1 MVWIGR
7 GAMGDERD
15 VGANDTTM
23 GMAPCQLDCWR
34 EMLEDGMDEDVM
46 VMAAVV
52 PSVLLVILL
61 NIFTLSMLSPLLLV
75 EVEKT
80 TVVVSPYPSSAAA
93 LMVKVKGKGYSI

>member
-15 VGANDTTM
+15 VGANDTMM

-46 VMAAVV
+46 VVVAAVG

-61 NIFTLSMLSPLLLV
+61 NILTLSMLSPLLLV

-80 TVVVSPYPSSAAA
+80 MVVVSPYPSSSSA
-93 LMVKVKGKGYSI
+93 LMVKVL